1 MAEHLPREPVG
12 AYVLINVEP
21 ARTQEVLGRL
31 RAIPGALVREV
42 LGSYDV
48 VLELEAE
55 APEYLTHIL
64 REKVR
69 PVPGVLTTATLM
81 WID

>member
-55 APEYLTHIL
+55 AP
-64 REKVR
+64 V
-69 PVPGVLTTATLM
+69 
-81 WID
+81 